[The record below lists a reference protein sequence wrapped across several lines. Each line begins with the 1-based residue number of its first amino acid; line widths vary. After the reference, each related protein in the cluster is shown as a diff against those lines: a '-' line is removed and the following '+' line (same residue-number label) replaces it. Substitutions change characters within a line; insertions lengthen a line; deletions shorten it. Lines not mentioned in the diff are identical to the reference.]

1 MQLICENDFE
11 CLAKTG
17 CSPLKMLTRLE
28 TINSQRSDPLALSQ
42 GLNQATITLW
52 TIARPAFLLDV
63 LKLQSNENLMGA
75 PIGCPKD
82 SDQSGQSCAIRRS
95 GVPRLRG
102 TRRKSRD

>member
-1 MQLICENDFE
+1 MQLVCENDFE

-42 GLNQATITLW
+42 VLNQATITLW

-63 LKLQSNENLMGA
+63 LKLQSNEILMGA
-75 PIGCPKD
+75 PIGCPNRHSSSEPKP
-82 SDQSGQSCAIRRS
+82 C
-95 GVPRLRG
+95 
-102 TRRKSRD
+102 